1 MSTTTDD
8 TLTLKVNNTVMSG
21 WNDIRVTRGVERL
34 PSDFELSLTDWYPQE
49 GYQLAPPGSSCTI
62 TIGDDRVMTGYV
74 DQWVNTLTPQ
84 SHDIRVTGRG
94 MCQDLVD
101 CSAWWENNMIKG
113 GDALAIIRKLAS
125 VYGITVTTD
134 VDSFTTVPDFVINW
148 GESSQQIIDR
158 ICRYEGLLY
167 YDLPD
172 GSLFLTR
179 AGTASAAS
187 GVTQGVNL
195 QKAEY
200 TRSMN
205 ERFSEYTG
213 LSVSVNSISELSP
226 ASGYDS
232 VMLATARDPEAA
244 SMRTRRHVTI
254 VESTLITTGC
264 AQQAVN
270 WEMNRRYGRSMALNV
285 TVDSWRDSAGVLWQ
299 PNTFVPVSI
308 PALGADS
315 LNWLVSEVTFSRDDE
330 TGTTA
335 SLVLMPPEAFA
346 VQPYRFYSGVAGRD
360 VSS

>member
-1 MSTTTDD
+1 
-8 TLTLKVNNTVMSG
+8 
-21 WNDIRVTRGVERL
+21 
-34 PSDFELSLTDWYPQE
+34 
-49 GYQLAPPGSSCTI
+49 
-62 TIGDDRVMTGYV
+62 
-74 DQWVNTLTPQ
+74 
-84 SHDIRVTGRG
+84 
-94 MCQDLVD
+94 
-101 CSAWWENNMIKG
+101 MIKG

-226 ASGYDS
+226 ASCYDS
-232 VMLATARDPEAA
+232 VMLATASDPEAA
-244 SMRTRRHVTI
+244 GMRTRRHVTI
-254 VESTLITTGC
+254 VESTLMTTGC

-285 TVDSWRDSAGVLWQ
+285 TVDSWRDSAGGLWQ

-335 SLVLMPPEAFA
+335 SLVLMPPEAFS

>member
-1 MSTTTDD
+1 
-8 TLTLKVNNTVMSG
+8 
-21 WNDIRVTRGVERL
+21 
-34 PSDFELSLTDWYPQE
+34 
-49 GYQLAPPGSSCTI
+49 
-62 TIGDDRVMTGYV
+62 
-74 DQWVNTLTPQ
+74 
-84 SHDIRVTGRG
+84 
-94 MCQDLVD
+94 
-101 CSAWWENNMIKG
+101 
-113 GDALAIIRKLAS
+113 
-125 VYGITVTTD
+125 
-134 VDSFTTVPDFVINW
+134 
-148 GESSQQIIDR
+148 
-158 ICRYEGLLY
+158 
-167 YDLPD
+167 
-172 GSLFLTR
+172 
-179 AGTASAAS
+179 
-187 GVTQGVNL
+187 
-195 QKAEY
+195 
-200 TRSMN
+200 
-205 ERFSEYTG
+205 

-232 VMLATARDPEAA
+232 VMLATASDPEAA
-244 SMRTRRHVTI
+244 GMRTRRHVTI
-254 VESTLITTGC
+254 VESTLMTTGC